1 MGWQYLTA
9 TRRPRPGEVLLVW
22 MRWSDGVVLLM
33 RVVLLIV
40 RLGMALWWCCHGVC
54 ADYLNLDAGG
64 TVLQTQPRRRPLRL
78 LHYSAVS

>member
-1 MGWQYLTA
+1 MDA
-9 TRRPRPGEVLLVW
+9 VV
-22 MRWSDGVVLLM
+22 RWCGAADG
-33 RVVLLIV
+33 VVLLIV

>member
-1 MGWQYLTA
+1 
-9 TRRPRPGEVLLVW
+9 
-22 MRWSDGVVLLM
+22 VVLVM
-33 RVVLLIV
+33 YCGGVADCEIGDGAMVVLS
-40 RLGMALWWCCHGVC
+40 WGVC